1 MSEREEEIK
10 ELAKAA
16 EQKKETLET
25 VARMLE
31 NGTRRNRQNAAAI
44 FAVIAKDKPELVVP
58 YIDLL
63 VDSLNQPEA
72 QTRWESLDALT
83 EMVAIESRLCDKAV
97 PGAEASLFDEDNGPV
112 RLSAMRFLCRL
123 GATTPNRSLKVWPL
137 IDEGIQCYHG
147 DLEFSDMLIAINEFA
162 SGKLDKSV
170 KDALKERF
178 SFDATSGKG
187 SMKRKAQQIIANL

>member
-1 MSEREEEIK
+1 MSEREDEIK

-83 EMVAIESRLCDKAV
+83 EMIAIESRLCDKAV

-147 DLEFSDMLIAINEFA
+147 DLEFSDMLIAINEF
-162 SGKLDKSV
+162 SMGKLDKSV
-170 KDALKERF
+170 KDALKERL